1 MKQRPYAALG
11 VLLLTAL
18 AACAS
23 LYFLKEPAPLWFGL
37 LLAGVGI
44 VAFFASL
51 VSVNVYTKR
60 TRSALNDVF
69 RENESAAS
77 GILNS
82 VNIPSVIFS
91 CEGHIIWCNEA
102 FFAIFAGKDIRRLL
116 PAYNVEDPPQSFAF
130 EHNGRSFQLMSVP
143 VRRSHERAQPL
154 TFQYWIDRT
163 EALHYSRLYEEQM
176 PTVALVYVDNYEEL
190 STDLQFAKSVVLAE
204 VERRVSALASKLG
217 GSYRRYDNA
226 KFFIIFEAKRLA
238 ELENERF
245 SLLDVVREIDTG
257 TGQPVTLSIAVG
269 VENRIEGSDESARQA
284 MELALGRGG
293 DQAVVKRGS
302 AYSFYG
308 GKRQLTS
315 KQSRVKARLFA
326 KALRQILENS
336 DQVFIM
342 GHRLPDMDC
351 LGAALGLMRCAL
363 VVGCKPYFVL
373 DEGNTMIESVLNDM
387 RENQLYRD
395 CIKSPEQAEAIMRA
409 NSTAIVVDT
418 QRLSS
423 LIAPSLYGRTAKTV
437 VIDHHR
443 RPVDAITNPTL
454 HYLDAAASSV
464 CEIVAEIL
472 QYFDDN
478 IRPTTFE
485 CGTMLAGITL
495 DTKHFAFNTGART
508 FEAAAFLRKN
518 GADNS
523 MVKLMFQDDM
533 KTYQSRAQVVEG
545 ALVMERGIAI
555 SACPSDMEN
564 ASLIAAQ
571 AADELISIKGIRAS
585 FVLARK
591 EDAVLVSGR
600 SLGDINVQVILEA
613 LGGGGHLTVAGAQLH
628 GVTMDEAVKR
638 LTSSIYDY
646 LKEAKL
652 Q

>member
-1 MKQRPYAALG
+1 M
-11 VLLLTAL
+11 
-18 AACAS
+18 
-23 LYFLKEPAPLWFGL
+23 
-37 LLAGVGI
+37 
-44 VAFFASL
+44 
-51 VSVNVYTKR
+51 
-60 TRSALNDVF
+60 
-69 RENESAAS
+69 
-77 GILNS
+77 
-82 VNIPSVIFS
+82 
-91 CEGHIIWCNEA
+91 
-102 FFAIFAGKDIRRLL
+102 
-116 PAYNVEDPPQSFAF
+116 
-130 EHNGRSFQLMSVP
+130 
-143 VRRSHERAQPL
+143 
-154 TFQYWIDRT
+154 
-163 EALHYSRLYEEQM
+163 
-176 PTVALVYVDNYEEL
+176 
-190 STDLQFAKSVVLAE
+190 
-204 VERRVSALASKLG
+204 
-217 GSYRRYDNA
+217 
-226 KFFIIFEAKRLA
+226 
-238 ELENERF
+238 
-245 SLLDVVREIDTG
+245 
-257 TGQPVTLSIAVG
+257 
-269 VENRIEGSDESARQA
+269 
-284 MELALGRGG
+284 
-293 DQAVVKRGS
+293 
-302 AYSFYG
+302 
-308 GKRQLTS
+308 
-315 KQSRVKARLFA
+315 
-326 KALRQILENS
+326 
-336 DQVFIM
+336 
-342 GHRLPDMDC
+342 
-351 LGAALGLMRCAL
+351 
-363 VVGCKPYFVL
+363 
-373 DEGNTMIESVLNDM
+373 
-387 RENQLYRD
+387 
-395 CIKSPEQAEAIMRA
+395 
-409 NSTAIVVDT
+409 
-418 QRLSS
+418 
-423 LIAPSLYGRTAKTV
+423 